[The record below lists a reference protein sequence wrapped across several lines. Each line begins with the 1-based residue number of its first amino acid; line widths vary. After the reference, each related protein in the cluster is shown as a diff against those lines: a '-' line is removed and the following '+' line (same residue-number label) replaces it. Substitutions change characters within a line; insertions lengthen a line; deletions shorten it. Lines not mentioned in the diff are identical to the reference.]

1 VDYCGID
8 WTLSDRILLVSICR
22 EARRN
27 AIDTATM
34 NELTNVF
41 TRADLDD
48 EVRAVVVT
56 GRGKYFCAGGDL
68 APGEATFDAVALG
81 RATAENEHVET
92 GGPLAMSVFRSRK
105 PIIAAINGAAVG
117 IGITMTLPMDVRL
130 ATPGCKIAFPF
141 VRRGIVPDA
150 CAAWFL
156 PRIVGLGTALDW
168 ACSGRTFMAEEALEA
183 GLVTRISPPETIVS
197 DAIEMARDIV
207 ANTAPVAV
215 ATTRQLFVRM
225 AGAAHPLEAF
235 NIESPA
241 IFELGRSPD
250 AREGIRAFLD
260 KRSPRFSLKVSADMP
275 SCVPWWPEEEAINR
289 NIGGPATVFE
299 QPTRMP

>member
-1 VDYCGID
+1 VDYKGID
-8 WTLSDRILLVSICR
+8 WSLSDRILLVSICR
-22 EARRN
+22 ESRRN

-48 EVRAVVVT
+48 EVRALVVT

-81 RATAENEHVET
+81 RSTAEDDHVET

-168 ACSGRTFMAEEALEA
+168 ACSGRTFLAEEALEA
-183 GLVTRISPPETIVS
+183 GLIKSICPPETIVS
-197 DAIEMARDIV
+197 DAIQMARDVV

-215 ATTRQLFVRM
+215 AITRQLFMRM
-225 AGAAHPLEAF
+225 AGAAHPLDAF
-235 NIESPA
+235 KIESPA
-241 IFELGRSPD
+241 IFELGRSAD
-250 AREGIRAFLD
+250 AREGVRAFLD
-260 KRSPRFSLKVSADMP
+260 KRSPRFSLKVSANMP
-275 SCVPWWPEEEAINR
+275 KCVPWWPEEEAINR
-289 NIGGPATVFE
+289 NVGGPAAAFDR
-299 QPTRMP
+299 QPRRP

>member
-1 VDYCGID
+1 VNYQGIN
-8 WTLSDRILLVSICR
+8 WNLEDRVLLVSISR
-22 EARRN
+22 EERRN

-56 GRGKYFCAGGDL
+56 GRGRYFCAGGDL
-68 APGEATFDAVALG
+68 APAEATFDAVALG
-81 RATAENEHVET
+81 RATGAGDHVET

-117 IGITMTLPMDVRL
+117 IGLTMTLPMDVRL
-130 ATPGCKIAFPF
+130 AVPGCKLAFPF

-150 CAAWFL
+150 CASWFL

-168 ACSGRTFMAEEALEA
+168 ACSGRTFFAEEALEA
-183 GLVTRISPPETIVS
+183 GLVTKLCPAETIV
-197 DAIEMARDIV
+197 AEALQLARDV
-207 ANTAPVAV
+207 VENTAPVAV
-215 ATTRQLFVRM
+215 ATTRQMFLRM
-225 AGAAHPLEAF
+225 AGAAHPLDAF

-250 AREGIRAFLD
+250 AREGVRAFLD
-260 KRSPRFSLKVSADMP
+260 KRRPNFTLKVSADMP
-275 SCVPWWPEEEAINR
+275 SPAPWWSEDEAINR
-289 NIGGPATVFE
+289 NVGGAADPFTV
-299 QPTRMP
+299 RHSGK